1 MAITVGST
9 SSSTSA
15 LFSAAGIGSGL
26 DVNTLVSQLVAAKK
40 KPQQDQITSQVNQ
53 ANTQI
58 SALGQVSAAL
68 AALQSALSPLGDG
81 TALGAQT
88 VAVGDSTVLSA
99 TSRTGAVN
107 GSYSIVVSQLAT
119 SMKASSGA
127 FTDSTT
133 AVGTG
138 TLTIAVDGAQ
148 MNLSIDSAHASLA
161 SIRDAINNAS
171 DNPGVSATIVTGTDG
186 AHLVLR
192 GTRTGAANGFSVSSS
207 GGDGGLA
214 ALNYDPNASS
224 GNGLSVID
232 TAQDAQYT
240 IDGLAGHSAGNT
252 VSTAIDGLTLNLAA
266 VGSSTV
272 TVSSDTSKATNAITN
287 LVNTY
292 NSFIG
297 IYQNLTKYD
306 ATTGTAGAL
315 IGDATLNSI
324 KSTLS
329 SLIGGTSNGATL
341 SDIGVTVQVD
351 GTLKIDSGKLA
362 SAVSGTGT
370 GASLPSLLNGSDGL
384 VAKFTSALNKW
395 IGTDG
400 ILGTRTDGLNKQLS
414 DLQDSQTALDNRMDA
429 LTTRYT
435 AQFTALDTL
444 MTKLNSTSSYL
455 TQQFDALTAASKS
468 K

>member
-53 ANTQI
+53 ASTQI

-68 AALQSALSPLGDG
+68 SALQSAISPLGDG

-88 VAVGDSTVLSA
+88 VAVGDNTVLSA

-107 GSYSIVVSQLAT
+107 GSYSIVVSELAA

-138 TLTIAVDGAQ
+138 TLTIAVGDAQ

-161 SIRDAINNAS
+161 SIRDAINNAP

-192 GTRTGAANGFSVSSS
+192 GTRTGAANGFTVSSS

-214 ALNYDPNASS
+214 ALNYDPSAST
-224 GNGLSVID
+224 GNGLTVID
-232 TAQDAQYT
+232 AAQDAQYT

-292 NSFIG
+292 NSFVG

-324 KSTLS
+324 RSTLS
-329 SLIGGTSNGATL
+329 SLVGGSSNGTSL
-341 SDIGVTVQVD
+341 SDIGVTVQLD

-362 SAVSGTGT
+362 GAVSGT

-384 VAKFTSALNKW
+384 VAKFSSALNNW
-395 IGTDG
+395 VGTNG

>member
-9 SSSTSA
+9 NSSA

-26 DVNTLVSQLVAAKK
+26 DVDTLVTQLVNARKA
-40 KPQQDQITSQVNQ
+40 PLQSQIDLQTSR

-68 AALQSALSPLGDG
+68 AALQSALSPLSDG
-81 TALGAQT
+81 TALNAHA
-88 VAVGDSTVLSA
+88 VAVSDSDVLTA
-99 TSRTGAVN
+99 TTHDGAVN
-107 GSYSIVVSQLAT
+107 GSYALVVSKLA
-119 SMKASSGA
+119 SAMKASSGA
-127 FTDSTT
+127 FTDSDT

-138 TLTIAVDGAQ
+138 TLTIAVGAEQ
-148 MNLSIDSAHASLA
+148 MNLDIDTAHASLA

-192 GTRTGAANGFSVSSS
+192 GTRTGADNGFSVSSS

-232 TAQDAQYT
+232 PAQDAQYT

-252 VSTAIDGLTLNLAA
+252 VSTAIDGLTLNLVAA
-266 VGSSTV
+266 GSSTV
-272 TVSSDTSKATNAITN
+272 TVSSDSAKASNAVTN

-297 IYQNLTKYD
+297 IYKNLTRYD
-306 ATTGTAGAL
+306 ATSGQAGAL
-315 IGDATLNSI
+315 IGDATMNSI
-324 KSTLS
+324 KGTLAAVFGGTANGSTLS
-329 SLIGGTSNGATL
+329 A
-341 SDIGVTVQVD
+341 IGVTLQVD
-351 GTLKIDSGKLA
+351 GTLALDSGKL
-362 SAVSGTGT
+362 SG
-370 GASLPSLLNGSDGL
+370 AISDGR
-384 VAKFTSALNKW
+384 VSALFAGEGGLASKLDSALDNWVGSK
-395 IGTDG
+395 G
-400 ILGTRTDGLNKQLS
+400 ILETRTDNLNQQLS
-414 DLQDSQTALDNRMDA
+414 DLGDRQSELDSRMEA

-435 AQFTALDTL
+435 RQFSTLDTL
-444 MTKLNSTSSYL
+444 LTRLNSTSSYL
-455 TQQFDALTAASKS
+455 TQQFDALTAANKS

>member
-1 MAITVGST
+1 
-9 SSSTSA
+9 
-15 LFSAAGIGSGL
+15 
-26 DVNTLVSQLVAAKK
+26 
-40 KPQQDQITSQVNQ
+40 
-53 ANTQI
+53 
-58 SALGQVSAAL
+58 
-68 AALQSALSPLGDG
+68 
-81 TALGAQT
+81 
-88 VAVGDSTVLSA
+88 
-99 TSRTGAVN
+99 
-107 GSYSIVVSQLAT
+107 
-119 SMKASSGA
+119 
-127 FTDSTT
+127 
-133 AVGTG
+133 VGTG
-138 TLTIAVDGAQ
+138 TLTIAVGDAQ

-161 SIRDAINNAS
+161 SIRDAINNAP

-192 GTRTGAANGFSVSSS
+192 GTRTGAANGFTVSSS

-214 ALNYDPNASS
+214 ALNYDPSAST
-224 GNGLSVID
+224 GNGLTVID
-232 TAQDAQYT
+232 AAQDAQYT

-292 NSFIG
+292 NSFVG

-324 KSTLS
+324 RSTLS
-329 SLIGGTSNGATL
+329 SLVGGSSNGTSL
-341 SDIGVTVQVD
+341 SDIGVTVQLD

-362 SAVSGTGT
+362 GAVSGT

-384 VAKFTSALNKW
+384 VAKFSSALNNW
-395 IGTDG
+395 VGTNG